1 MAFVCINHFD
11 RLADLLAEVLTP
23 AEINEWL
30 RAANVRLQ
38 GRLPCDLLC
47 RHPDVVLAVARRDL
61 KRLMLQSQITRT
73 DTAAV
78 S

>member
-1 MAFVCINHFD
+1 MSFVCINHFN

-23 AEINEWL
+23 AEINVWMRADNL
-30 RAANVRLQ
+30 RLH
-38 GRLPCDLLC
+38 GHKPCDVLC
-47 RHPDVVLAVARRDL
+47 VYPDAVLAVARRDL